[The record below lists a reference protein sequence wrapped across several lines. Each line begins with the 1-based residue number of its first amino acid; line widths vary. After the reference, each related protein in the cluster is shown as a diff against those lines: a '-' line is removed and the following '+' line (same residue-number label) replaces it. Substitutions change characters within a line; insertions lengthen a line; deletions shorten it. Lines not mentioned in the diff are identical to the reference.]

1 MSASLNSQYC
11 VSPLLNPYI
20 YIYIYRMA
28 SKSKSKSE
36 SESESTVFEKTV
48 RSFARYHE
56 FVSHKH
62 DQMRTSRLKQFL
74 SSPSSPHISAIP
86 PSLNPSSPEFSS
98 HLELFK
104 SSLQTTQTFL
114 NRIAQ
119 VGGQNNFEHSP
130 FDPAAPNNSLV
141 TWDSISKVTSV
152 LKSAVREFSSHGET
166 ERAQAFNPLIAACL
180 LHVPQ
185 NKKILVPGAGLGRL
199 PLELL
204 KAGNQSDSDLSW
216 SVQGNEF
223 SYHMLLAGDFLLNFC
238 ASDET
243 GESFVVH
250 PNLTSSTNLRKRS
263 DMFKTCTIPDI
274 NPSEVLQ
281 MSGSSTPNN
290 FSFTAG
296 EFCEVYGGADELNAW
311 GAVVTCFFIDTAPNF
326 FTYAKVIFDCLEVGG
341 KWINLGPL
349 LHHWSGGGCS
359 YPPSSSAPP
368 PPPFVSDEDRYD
380 TAIDMSFDEIEAI
393 LKLIGFKI
401 LSVEHNIKCTY
412 TRDESSMMHNEYDC
426 SSFVVEK

>member
-1 MSASLNSQYC
+1 
-11 VSPLLNPYI
+11 
-20 YIYIYRMA
+20 MA

-204 KAGNQSDSDLSW
+204 KAGNQSDSDSDLSW